1 VAQLCQHLEEIK
13 RLNTEIVV
21 ISFSERELG
30 KRWLEETCA
39 PFVML
44 IDQERKVYQAYG
56 MKRSFF
62 GTWNPGTILFYIRM
76 FLVGRKWHGIQGDP
90 NQMGG
95 DFIIDKNGTL
105 ILVYPSEEAT
115 DRPPVEGLFD
125 ILRELNEGI
134 ENEQPGN

>member
-1 VAQLCQHLEEIK
+1 MAQLCQRQHLFK
-13 RLNTEIVV
+13 RLNTEVV
-21 ISFSERELG
+21 LIAFSEPELG

-62 GTWNPGTILFYIRM
+62 GTWNPDTILFYIRM
-76 FLVGRKWHGIQGDP
+76 FIAGRKWHGIQGDP

-105 ILVYPSEEAT
+105 ILSYPSEDAT
-115 DRPPVEGLFD
+115 DRPPVQGLLD
-125 ILRELNEGI
+125 ILQELNDGTG
-134 ENEQPGN
+134 NE

>member
-1 VAQLCQHLEEIK
+1 VAQLCQHLEELK
-13 RLNTEIVV
+13 RLNTEVV
-21 ISFSERELG
+21 LISFSEPELG

-44 IDQERKVYQAYG
+44 IDQELKVYQAYG

-62 GTWNPGTILFYIRM
+62 GTWNPATILFYIRM
-76 FLVGRKWHGIQGDP
+76 FLAGRKWHGIQGDP

-105 ILVYPSEEAT
+105 ILSYPSEDAT
-115 DRPPVEGLFD
+115 DRPTEEGLLD
-125 ILRELNEGI
+125 ILQELTNGA
-134 ENEQPGN
+134 GNA